1 MNRGIDRT
9 WNFERH
15 RTPPSWKFGTVLI
28 DCSQQQIRLAAQR
41 HKHFVQM
48 PCGAGVATRSFHAMR
63 EARAELVYMNGPL
76 CARLSCASINR
87 MGCSSTFG
95 LFAVCFAAG
104 LYDIRSFT
112 PYSHHEI
119 VRLRQVLRLGGW

>member
-1 MNRGIDRT
+1 M
-9 WNFERH
+9 
-15 RTPPSWKFGTVLI
+15 LI
-28 DCSQQQIRLAAQR
+28 HCSPKQIRLAAQR

-48 PCGAGVATRSFHAMR
+48 PCGAGLATRSFHAMR

-76 CARLSCASINR
+76 CARLSCVLIKR

-104 LYDIRSFT
+104 PFYEREVVKAFHSLTRESSSYPS
-112 PYSHHEI
+112 PPSCGSE
-119 VRLRQVLRLGGW
+119 